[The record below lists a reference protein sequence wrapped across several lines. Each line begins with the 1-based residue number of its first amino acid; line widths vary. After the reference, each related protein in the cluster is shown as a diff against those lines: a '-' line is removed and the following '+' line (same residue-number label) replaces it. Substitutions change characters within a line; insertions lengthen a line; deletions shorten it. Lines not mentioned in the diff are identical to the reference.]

1 VTEAEK
7 QLDDCERRTA
17 RPGGEVTPL
26 IFRSMDMYRTGDAR
40 IDNLQVYARVLSSE
54 DWEFLRTQGYDQL
67 SEFITYRA
75 LKAEVAKHLPA
86 DLKLDL
92 ISANSPDT
100 IRLDV
105 RTVRA
110 TFSVRGH
117 INIRFK
123 PSTSPD
129 YQRFVEF
136 TRTEVDF
143 HGLIGGLAGFFVR
156 EGELADRAVRSFSG
170 RFNNDLATQF
180 QPQFALGGTLT
191 IISIA
196 AEHDGLRISA
206 AVGLLLGGRH
216 DPCQDLRNLVI
227 LDEKELAVALREG
240 LSSQAI
246 AAQRN
251 ALQRRRQALDDCRAQ
266 H

>member
-1 VTEAEK
+1 MQVTEAEK

-123 PSTSPD
+123 ELRAF
-129 YQRFVEF
+129 QR
-136 TRTEVDF
+136 
-143 HGLIGGLAGFFVR
+143 
-156 EGELADRAVRSFSG
+156 
-170 RFNNDLATQF
+170 
-180 QPQFALGGTLT
+180 
-191 IISIA
+191 
-196 AEHDGLRISA
+196 
-206 AVGLLLGGRH
+206 
-216 DPCQDLRNLVI
+216 
-227 LDEKELAVALREG
+227 
-240 LSSQAI
+240 
-246 AAQRN
+246 
-251 ALQRRRQALDDCRAQ
+251 
-266 H
+266 